1 MNDICKFSHRP
12 LAFLAHYVKRRRA
25 AHGFILASVLG
36 AVTCSIGT
44 QYGVK
49 MLVDSLAGASVQI
62 TAVWIA
68 FATLAS
74 LIAADNLL
82 WRLAMYIGS
91 FTFTAV
97 TGDIRRD
104 LFRHLT
110 GHAPSY
116 FTDRL
121 PGTLTARITAT
132 SNAAFTVEN
141 MLVCNV
147 LPPCV
152 ATLSAIILLVTVS
165 WPMAAALGLIAGM
178 IVIAMFRIA
187 AGGEALHHQYA
198 HRAAS
203 VDGEM

>member
-1 MNDICKFSHRP
+1 MDNICVFTRRP

-25 AHGFILASVLG
+25 AHGFILASVLA
-36 AVTCSIGT
+36 AVTCSVGT

-49 MLVDSLAGASVQI
+49 MLVDSFAGASVRI

-68 FATLAS
+68 FAVLTS

-82 WRLAMYIGS
+82 WRLALYVGS

-121 PGTLTARITAT
+121 PGTLTSRITAT
-132 SNAAFTVEN
+132 SNAAFTVRT
-141 MLVCNV
+141 C
-147 LPPCV
+147 
-152 ATLSAIILLVTVS
+152 LSA
-165 WPMAAALGLIAGM
+165 
-178 IVIAMFRIA
+178 MFCRPVW
-187 AGGEALHHQYA
+187 
-198 HRAAS
+198 RPS
-203 VDGEM
+203 RPSFS

>member
-1 MNDICKFSHRP
+1 VGNQAAPIDNICTFTGRP
-12 LAFLAHYVKRRRA
+12 VAFLAHYVKLRVG
-25 AHGFILASVLG
+25 AHGLILAAVLG
-36 AVTCSIGT
+36 AVAASTGA

-49 MLVDSLAGASVQI
+49 MLVDTLGAPSVGVASV
-62 TAVWIA
+62 WLA
-68 FATLAS
+68 FAILTS
-74 LIAADNLL
+74 LIATDNLL
-82 WRLAMYIGS
+82 WRFAMYVAG

-116 FTDRL
+116 FSDRL

-132 SNAAFTVEN
+132 SNAAYTLEN

-152 ATLSAIILLVTVS
+152 ASLLAIILLVTVS
-165 WPMAAALGLIAGM
+165 LPMAAVLGLIAG
-178 IVIAMFRIA
+178 VILIALFR
-187 AGGEALHHQYA
+187 
-198 HRAAS
+198 R
-203 VDGEM
+203 